1 MITVVVDLC
10 ECGRLE
16 VIIGAPGKRN
26 SLTWKDLDIIPAT
39 SAIDSGSEIIQG
51 ECTDDAKFNRL
62 RADSP

>member
-16 VIIGAPGKRN
+16 VIIGAPAKRN

-39 SAIDSGSEIIQG
+39 SAIDSGPEIIQG
-51 ECTDDAKFNRL
+51 ECTDDT
-62 RADSP
+62 